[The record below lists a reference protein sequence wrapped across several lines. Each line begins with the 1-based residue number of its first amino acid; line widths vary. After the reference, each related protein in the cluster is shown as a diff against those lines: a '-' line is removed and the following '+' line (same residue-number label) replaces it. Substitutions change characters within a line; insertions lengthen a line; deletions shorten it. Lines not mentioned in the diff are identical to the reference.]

1 LEHLG
6 YYLVI
11 CASEKDKSY
20 TTKIILDNDLSLN
33 PIYILNVNNNHFV
46 AVVGMKLSV
55 LKVVAKIDS
64 ITPV

>member
-1 LEHLG
+1 MG